1 MFCYNSYVGENPL
14 SESRKRNS
22 IATAK
27 LQIKTS
33 VIITKVNIDSVAKP
47 STLISCILSL
57 SVHRSFEM
65 SSGDSARSS

>member
-27 LQIKTS
+27 TS
-33 VIITKVNIDSVAKP
+33 VIITKVNIDGVAKT

>member
-33 VIITKVNIDSVAKP
+33 VIITKVNIDGVAKTL
-47 STLISCILSL
+47 TLISCILSL
-57 SVHRSFEM
+57 SVHRYFEM

>member
-33 VIITKVNIDSVAKP
+33 VIITKVNIDGVAKP

-57 SVHRSFEM
+57 SVH
-65 SSGDSARSS
+65 